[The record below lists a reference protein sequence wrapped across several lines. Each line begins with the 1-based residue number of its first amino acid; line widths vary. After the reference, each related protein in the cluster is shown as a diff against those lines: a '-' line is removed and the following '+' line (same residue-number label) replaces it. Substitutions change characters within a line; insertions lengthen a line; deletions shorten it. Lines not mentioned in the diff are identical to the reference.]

1 MEPFGCRFTPTV
13 HGAVLLHTRQM
24 LPEWEGHLTA
34 EGGAH
39 DTVPRGDN
47 RWSDVL
53 STVQNF
59 TCGRGYLRAVDV
71 SSFCTLADG
80 VSVQMI
86 YCTDNGRFLQRVL
99 VFSHREVP
107 LRKWAGGD
115 RTLSLPHGLYYTYLS
130 SYCHFL
136 FDR

>member
-1 MEPFGCRFTPTV
+1 VTEMLGTGCSTLELARS
-13 HGAVLLHTRQM
+13 
-24 LPEWEGHLTA
+24 EGIQLVDLT
-34 EGGAH
+34 
-39 DTVPRGDN
+39 
-47 RWSDVL
+47 
-53 STVQNF
+53 
-59 TCGRGYLRAVDV
+59 
-71 SSFCTLADG
+71 G
-80 VSVQMI
+80 V
-86 YCTDNGRFLQRVL
+86 FLQRVL